1 MQQVA
6 NLYYLMGRLGSIPR
20 RSAMVVEVLMDT
32 CRFVIPELPDRY
44 RSITPWGRRPKAESG
59 DLKSSQC
66 GFESR
71 RPYQFFSIK
80 FVFRVYKLST
90 A

>member
-20 RSAMVVEVLMDT
+20 RSAMVLVAQRQSARLWSE
-32 CRFVIPELPDRY
+32 
-44 RSITPWGRRPKAESG
+44 RSGFRNSSFTPWGRRPKAESG

-71 RPYQFFSIK
+71 RPYHFFDK
-80 FVFRVYKLST
+80 VRF
-90 A
+90 